1 MQRSF
6 GRVLPGIAALV
17 LGVSSATAAPV
28 CKPVV
33 CSFQATAVPPGQG
46 HCPAAAPLCTAGRVW
61 GGIQGSYQFVMT
73 AASPAA
79 PLGGTPTVV
88 FFTGASV
95 VALNGGALISGT
107 DTGSL
112 DLPPGLG
119 GFASLITFGSGV
131 GGQIRLHGEF
141 NVADGTTTGDYLG
154 TLCTP

>member
-1 MQRSF
+1 MSRPF
-6 GRVLPGIAALV
+6 ANVLHGIAARS

-33 CSFQATAVPPGQG
+33 GSFQAAAVPPGQG
-46 HCPAAAPLCTAGRVW
+46 RCPAAAPLCTAGRVW
-61 GGIQGSYQFVMT
+61 GGIQGSYRFVMT

-88 FFTGASV
+88 FFTGTSA
-95 VALNGGALISGT
+95 VALNGGALVSGT

-119 GFASLITFGSGV
+119 GFASLITFGGGS
-131 GGQIRLHGEF
+131 GGQIRLRGEF
-141 NVADGTTTGDYLG
+141 NAADGSTTGDDLG